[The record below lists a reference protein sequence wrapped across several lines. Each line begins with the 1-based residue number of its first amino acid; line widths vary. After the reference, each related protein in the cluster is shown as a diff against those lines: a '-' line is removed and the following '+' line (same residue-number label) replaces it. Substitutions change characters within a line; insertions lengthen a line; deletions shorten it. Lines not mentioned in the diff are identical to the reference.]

1 MKNILEVKH
10 GSIYKEDSIIIEEL
24 AFILDKEAGLM
35 KWGEKENL
43 DKYYQDM
50 IKKYRSI
57 PGLEEFADNQIYI
70 DFSKYNTILTKEE
83 ICTLGNYIITV
94 SANGRKIIEILN
106 MNEAQMKEMISK
118 LQELGF

>member
-57 PGLEEFADNQIYI
+57 PGLEEFTDNQIYI
-70 DFSKYNTILTKEE
+70 DFSKYNTILTKEK

-94 SANGRKIIEILN
+94 SANGRKIIDMLS
-106 MNEAQMKEMISK
+106 MNETQMKERISK